1 MGAAL
6 LGATGEELEAE
17 ALLGD
22 EALPGDAPLLGDVLP
37 GVALLSS
44 GVSMIVT

>member
-22 EALPGDAPLLGDVLP
+22 EALPGDA
-37 GVALLSS
+37 LLSS
-44 GVSMIVT
+44 GVSMLVT